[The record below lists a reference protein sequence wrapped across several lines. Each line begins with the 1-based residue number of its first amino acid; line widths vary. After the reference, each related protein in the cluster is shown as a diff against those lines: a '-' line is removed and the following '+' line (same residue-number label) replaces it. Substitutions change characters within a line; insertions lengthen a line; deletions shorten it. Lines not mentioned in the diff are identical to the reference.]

1 MAEPLVWATH
11 WAKLCT
17 YHLIPFN
24 LPKTWRGTMIVPTL
38 QMKKQLIEAES
49 LKVKKYELV
58 RRDKYTSAG
67 LQFA

>member
-1 MAEPLVWATH
+1 
-11 WAKLCT
+11 
-17 YHLIPFN
+17 
-24 LPKTWRGTMIVPTL
+24 MIVPTL